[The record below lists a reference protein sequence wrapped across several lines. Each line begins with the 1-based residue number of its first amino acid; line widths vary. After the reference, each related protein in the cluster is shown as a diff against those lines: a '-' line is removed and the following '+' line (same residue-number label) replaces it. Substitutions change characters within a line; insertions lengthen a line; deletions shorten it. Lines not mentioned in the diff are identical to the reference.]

1 MQTAG
6 TGFSSSPTLPFII
19 LITDGVDNNQTYAP
33 FTGSQLQISV
43 HNLLR
48 RRQERYV
55 PIVDPEHIWNDEDY
69 VVNNLIKTNS
79 IASVMQSCASSGY
92 FFQAATAAQINSA
105 MLQIFYQAVGA
116 ARLTQ

>member
-1 MQTAG
+1 
-6 TGFSSSPTLPFII
+6 
-19 LITDGVDNNQTYAP
+19 
-33 FTGSQLQISV
+33 
-43 HNLLR
+43 LR

-69 VVNNLIKTNS
+69 VVNNLINTNS
-79 IASVMQSCASSGY
+79 IAPVMQSCASSGY